1 LQLELCLLLEKLEL
15 VKEDEGEL
23 QEELQDAEH
32 FDKELE
38 ELLHGLE
45 LKLELKEL
53 LEQQGLSLDEDGQ
66 LTEVLLD

>member
-1 LQLELCLLLEKLEL
+1 MLLEKLGL

-32 FDKELE
+32 FDTELE
-38 ELLHGLE
+38 ELPHGLE

>member
-1 LQLELCLLLEKLEL
+1 LLLEKLGL

-32 FDKELE
+32 FDTELE

-53 LEQQGLSLDEDGQ
+53 LEQQGLSLDEDRQ

>member
-1 LQLELCLLLEKLEL
+1 LLLEKLEL

-38 ELLHGLE
+38 ELLHSLE

>member
-1 LQLELCLLLEKLEL
+1 MLLEKLEL

>member
-1 LQLELCLLLEKLEL
+1 MLLEKLGL

>member
-1 LQLELCLLLEKLEL
+1 LLLEKLGL